1 MQKVS
6 FFLVL
11 FFNFNSQ
18 NRPLSSSILVSLSPP
33 ANMYDL
39 VCIEL
44 DYHRAQ
50 YGIERDTLLF
60 IRGTEN
66 FNWCSMV
73 VELEVK
79 LIEHDTPSAN
89 QSGARIGIGARGT
102 WLELGCPDTK
112 TDPKT
117 DPKHACPCMNWARLP
132 SCSLCY
138 RARCSHS
145 LRGTMNLMSSSM
157 VVELDVHFI
166 ELHNHRARHQFH
178 GTSKKMTT
186 SSSIT

>member
-1 MQKVS
+1 M
-6 FFLVL
+6 
-11 FFNFNSQ
+11 
-18 NRPLSSSILVSLSPP
+18 SLSPP
-33 ANMYDL
+33 ANMFDL

-60 IRGTEN
+60 IRGTGN

-102 WLELGCPDTK
+102 
-112 TDPKT
+112 
-117 DPKHACPCMNWARLP
+117 
-132 SCSLCY
+132 
-138 RARCSHS
+138 
-145 LRGTMNLMSSSM
+145 
-157 VVELDVHFI
+157 
-166 ELHNHRARHQFH
+166 
-178 GTSKKMTT
+178 
-186 SSSIT
+186 

>member
-18 NRPLSSSILVSLSPP
+18 NRPLSSSIPVSLSPP

-44 DYHRAQ
+44 DYDRAQ

-60 IRGTEN
+60 IRGTGN
-66 FNWCSMV
+66 FNWSSMV

-89 QSGARIGIGARGT
+89 QSGARIGIGARDQILYLGNRARVRY
-102 WLELGCPDTK
+102 LELEYLFELQIDSRSRC
-112 TDPKT
+112 
-117 DPKHACPCMNWARLP
+117 
-132 SCSLCY
+132 
-138 RARCSHS
+138 RAR
-145 LRGTMNLMSSSM
+145 
-157 VVELDVHFI
+157 
-166 ELHNHRARHQFH
+166 
-178 GTSKKMTT
+178 
-186 SSSIT
+186 